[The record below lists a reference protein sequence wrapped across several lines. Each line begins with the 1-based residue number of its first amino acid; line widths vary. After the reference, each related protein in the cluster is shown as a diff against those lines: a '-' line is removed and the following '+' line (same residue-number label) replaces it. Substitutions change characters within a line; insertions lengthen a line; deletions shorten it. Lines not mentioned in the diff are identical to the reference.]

1 MTARIVEY
9 SISLDYRLSTITT
22 ERERMRNSA
31 GFVAGSDNELTAQI
45 ANLRTRI
52 ERMKARNE

>member
-31 GFVAGSDNELTAQI
+31 GFVAGSDNELTRCAASPAVQGG
-45 ANLRTRI
+45 
-52 ERMKARNE
+52 EG